1 MFWKLL
7 RRYFFVGIIILLPII
22 ITGYIIIFAF
32 NLVDGIL
39 RNLIQYIAGR
49 PLPGLGFLIIIV
61 LIIFAGAVGTNVF
74 GKKLLHFG
82 DGIFQRIPIVK
93 TIYTATKQ
101 VMEAFTPQRRAAF
114 QHVVMIEY
122 PRKGVYSL
130 GFVTGEAPAEIEDK
144 VQDDLVNVY
153 LPTTPP
159 TQGYFLMV
167 PRQDVNFL
175 EMSVEDGFKLL
186 ISAGIITSAPSYQ
199 KK

>member
-7 RRYFFVGIIILLPII
+7 RRYFFAGILILLPII